1 MRIEKIIVAA
11 VIAIIL
17 VIATYAIGIGITGG
31 IYLIREL

>member
-1 MRIEKIIVAA
+1 MTIEKIVVAA

-17 VIATYAIGIGITGG
+17 LIATYAIAIGITGG